1 MVVYDESMPLFE
13 PLSMVGKYV
22 RLQPLR
28 MSHLP
33 ELEDAVRDGELWN
46 LWYTRVPSPQTMELE
61 IRQRLEQQE
70 QGSML
75 PFTVRRLSDDAVLGM
90 TTFCNIDAATPRVE
104 IGHTWNRAST
114 QGTGTNPDSKLLLMA
129 HAFEALGCRAVE
141 FRTHWMNHQSRAAIE
156 RLGAKQD
163 GVLRNHTKMPDGT
176 LRDTV
181 VYSVLDSEWPIVR
194 RGLEARLEKARPS
207 GTQPA
212 GGYGRGA

>member
-13 PLSMVGKYV
+13 PLSLVGKYV

-28 MSHLP
+28 MSHMP

-46 LWYTRVPSPQTMELE
+46 LWYTRVPSPETMELE
-61 IRQRLEQQE
+61 IRQRLEKQE
-70 QGSML
+70 EGSML
-75 PFTVRRLSDDAVLGM
+75 PFTVRRLADDVVLGM

-104 IGHTWNRAST
+104 IGYTWNRAST
-114 QGTGTNPDSKLLLMA
+114 QGTGTNPDSKLLLMT
-129 HAFEALGCRAVE
+129 HAFEKLGCRAVE

-194 RGLEARLEKARPS
+194 RGLQARLEKVGPS
-207 GTQPA
+207 GTPRA
-212 GGYGRGA
+212 GVGSRA

>member
-13 PLSMVGKYV
+13 PLSLVGKHV

-28 MSHLP
+28 MSHMP

-46 LWYTRVPSPQTMELE
+46 LWYTRVPSPETMELE
-61 IRQRLEQQE
+61 IRQRLEKQE
-70 QGSML
+70 EGSML
-75 PFTVRRLSDDAVLGM
+75 PFTVRRLADDVVLGM
-90 TTFCNIDAATPRVE
+90 TTFCNIDDATPRVE
-104 IGHTWNRAST
+104 IGYTWYRAST
-114 QGTGTNPDSKLLLMA
+114 QGTGTNPDSKLLLMT
-129 HAFEALGCRAVE
+129 HAFETLGCRAVE

-194 RGLEARLEKARPS
+194 RGLQARLEKVRPS
-207 GTQPA
+207 GTPRA
-212 GGYGRGA
+212 GVGSQA